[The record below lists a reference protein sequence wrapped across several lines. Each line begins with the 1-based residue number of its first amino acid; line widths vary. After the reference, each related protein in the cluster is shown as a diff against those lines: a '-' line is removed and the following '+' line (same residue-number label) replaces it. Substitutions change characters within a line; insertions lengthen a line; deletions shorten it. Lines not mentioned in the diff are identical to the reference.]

1 MRSFVRSTVAAALL
15 SGLAWLLVTGPND
28 GAAGPDQLSAS
39 AIDDWYQQA
48 GPAVVVIAA
57 IRGVAIVLTGWLL
70 LLALLQV
77 VTSLPL
83 LRLARPVVDV
93 VTPRAMQRL
102 LHGVAG
108 ASLAAAVALPGPVV
122 ALDAEPP
129 PDVAVMHVIDAEPPP
144 PTPAPP
150 ALPPVAPPAT
160 ADDAPSPGA
169 APLAVTPTAIVQR
182 GDSFWSIAEAYLQH
196 LGASPTDREVVRY
209 WERLVAV
216 NVGRLAD
223 PANPDL
229 LYAGQVLE
237 LPPV

>member
-1 MRSFVRSTVAAALL
+1 MRSFVRSMVAAALL
-15 SGLAWLLVTGPND
+15 SALAWLLVAGPSA
-28 GAAGPDQLSAS
+28 GAARPDHLSSS
-39 AIDDWYQQA
+39 AIDEWYQQA
-48 GPAVVVIAA
+48 GPAVVVIAV
-57 IRGVAIVLTGWLL
+57 IRGAAIVLTGWLL
-70 LLALLQV
+70 LVALLQV

-108 ASLAAAVALPGPVV
+108 ASFAAAVALPGPVAPV
-122 ALDAEPP
+122 AAEPP

-144 PTPAPP
+144 PTSAPP
-150 ALPPVAPPAT
+150 ALPPVAPPTT
-160 ADDAPSPGA
+160 ADDAPSPGVE
-169 APLAVTPTAIVQR
+169 PLATTPTAVVQG
-182 GDSFWSIAEAYLQH
+182 GDSFWSIAEAHLQH

>member
-15 SGLAWLLVTGPND
+15 SGLAWLLVTGPSD
-28 GAAGPDQLSAS
+28 GVAGPDQLSAS

-122 ALDAEPP
+122 ALAAEPP
-129 PDVAVMHVIDAEPPP
+129 PDVAVMQVIDAETSPPTTAPPPLAPP
-144 PTPAPP
+144 PTA
-150 ALPPVAPPAT
+150 A
-160 ADDAPSPGA
+160 DAPSPA
-169 APLAVTPTAIVQR
+169 VVPLASTPTTVVQG
-182 GDSFWSIAEAYLQH
+182 GDSFWSIAEAHLQH
-196 LGASPTDREVVRY
+196 LGAGPTDREVVRY

-216 NVGRLAD
+216 NVGRLVD

-237 LPPV
+237 LPPA